1 MPKSL
6 ISRFA
11 EAIPVSTDRIF
22 AALGIEQYR
31 TWTDFAADDDE
42 VTLAIPGY
50 RQTRSF
56 TCGYVAALSV
66 ARMFRPKVSAA
77 KLYRLIQPDER
88 WGTDTPALRRGL
100 SECGVGSSVRQ
111 DLTFAKI
118 QASIFA
124 GFPIVALTKTTLPGT
139 WHWVVIYG
147 VGRRPNRVF
156 VSGYHL
162 LRSTVFRWS
171 EFRAKW
177 ADPGFGIVCWGK

>member
-1 MPKSL
+1 MNMPNSL
-6 ISRFA
+6 ISRVA

-50 RQTRSF
+50 RQNPLVHLWLRRCTVRHP
-56 TCGYVAALSV
+56 YVS
-66 ARMFRPKVSAA
+66 PQVSAA

-100 SECGVGSSVRQ
+100 RECGVGSSVRR
-111 DLTFAKI
+111 DLTFGKI

-124 GFPIVALTKTTLPGT
+124 GFRSSTDKDNVTGDLAL
-139 WHWVVIYG
+139 
-147 VGRRPNRVF
+147 GRD
-156 VSGYHL
+156 
-162 LRSTVFRWS
+162 LRCR
-171 EFRAKW
+171 
-177 ADPGFGIVCWGK
+177 

>member
-1 MPKSL
+1 VIESL
-6 ISRFA
+6 A
-11 EAIPVSTDRIF
+11 GLVSQALPINADQLF

-42 VTLAIPGY
+42 YTLAIPGY

-66 ARMFRPKVSAA
+66 ARMFRPKVNAA
-77 KLYRLIQPDER
+77 KLYRHIQPDER
-88 WGTDTPALRRGL
+88 WGTDAPSLRRGL
-100 SECGVGSSVRQ
+100 RECGVGSSVRR

-124 GFPIVALTKTTLPGT
+124 GFPIVTLTKTTLLGT

-156 VSGYHL
+156 VSGYQL
-162 LRSTVFRWS
+162 FRSTVFCWP
-171 EFRAKW
+171 EFRAEW